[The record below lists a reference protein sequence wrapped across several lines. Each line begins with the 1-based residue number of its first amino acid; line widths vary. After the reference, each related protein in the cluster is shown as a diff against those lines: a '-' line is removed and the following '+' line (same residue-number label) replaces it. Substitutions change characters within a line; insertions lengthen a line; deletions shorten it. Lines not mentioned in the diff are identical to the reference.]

1 MHQFRRLDVWHEAV
15 DLAVGVYRL
24 TGGFPSQE
32 RFGLVAQM
40 RRAAVSV
47 SSNIA
52 EGAGRGSSKEMAR
65 FLRVAMGS
73 VCEVESQMELSLRLG
88 YTDQIDRALEA
99 AESLRKRIG
108 ALEAHFVESGI

>member
-1 MHQFRRLDVWHEAV
+1 M
-15 DLAVGVYRL
+15 
-24 TGGFPSQE
+24 
-32 RFGLVAQM
+32 AQM

-108 ALEAHFVESGI
+108 ALEAHFAESGA